1 MDPIE
6 LLIDMTEELVRELLW
21 LALAPEAIVMT
32 GALRDALAREQSIRG
47 ISIEG
52 YQLTGISV
60 TAEPSGMRAEL
71 AYTPIAG
78 ADQAAPDPVEDT
90 A

>member
-6 LLIDMTEELVRELLW
+6 LRIDLTEELVRELLW

-52 YQLTGISV
+52 YRLTGISV
-60 TAEPSGMRAEL
+60 TAEPSAMHAEL

-78 ADQAAPDPVEDT
+78 ADRVARDPVGDP